1 MSHFEGNSLSSA
13 RPDATAGIKDIPRQ
27 PRLHILSWLV
37 LALMSAGMIVII
49 VPGSPG
55 SSIEFERRLWHNMH
69 GISPPRW
76 TDYDYI
82 PVQVWSHGWPVEYL
96 RRPFV
101 QSTYLIDNNGVP
113 VAWSS
118 LAAWPQG
125 GKVYAY
131 NLLWL
136 AVDLLIGAAIVA
148 VMVVACEYWRRRRG
162 GYRVSMLDVGV
173 LSTILCVIF
182 GWRQY
187 HLRAGER
194 ERAIIENVEGLE
206 VGHAVWQGWV
216 GKAVNYCGPD
226 WLQRLVGNAAY
237 LPEFEHVTA
246 LAFDLRKHSA
256 QEAYDKLGSFKYVT
270 VVECHG
276 KLTDKLAKSLAT
288 LPRLETLQE
297 YAGGY
302 GGGGDSRAEP
312 MLTSANVGL
321 LRKLP
326 QLTTLKA
333 VRFEIA
339 PEDLEILAQL
349 PNLQTLYFNGRN
361 LLIEDLSPLD
371 RFPALKTVHLNI
383 SATNEELQEFQANHS
398 RYHLVWDEER
408 CLDAWT
414 TMQLRLARWRG
425 QVELPRPGSL
435 HFSDQNDL
443 NLSEILFTKERLKRL
458 PQDLSEIDS
467 VSFGDIDSPSTA
479 VELLDRCGPI
489 RYLDA
494 RHVAFS
500 KRDFER
506 IEFKPDDLVDLYLQ
520 QGAMSAADYC
530 WFAKELKPNWLCIFA
545 STFSREDAEAIE
557 VAGANWLGVY
567 RGMQDDEND
576 LIYPVSSNDDPVFSF

>member
-1 MSHFEGNSLSSA
+1 MSHFEGNSLHSV
-13 RPDATAGIKDIPRQ
+13 RPDATAGHSDSPR
-27 PRLHILSWLV
+27 RLRLCLLSWLV
-37 LALMSAGMIVII
+37 LAVMSACMVVII
-49 VPGSPG
+49 VPGLPG
-55 SSIEFERRLWHNMH
+55 SSIEYEKRLVHNLQ
-69 GISPPRW
+69 GFPSYW
-76 TDYDYI
+76 SDYDFI
-82 PVQVWSHGWPVEYL
+82 PVQVWTHGWPVEYL

-113 VAWSS
+113 VVWSS
-118 LAAWPQG
+118 VAAWPQG

-131 NLLWL
+131 SLLGL

-148 VMVVACEYWRRRRG
+148 VMVAACEYWRRRRG

-173 LSTILCVIF
+173 LATILCMMF

-187 HLRAGER
+187 HLRTGER

-288 LPRLETLQE
+288 LSCLETLHE

-302 GGGGDSRAEP
+302 GGGGGSRAEP

-321 LRKLP
+321 LRRLP

-339 PEDLEILAQL
+339 PEDLEILATL
-349 PNLQTLYFNGRN
+349 PNLQVLHCNCRN

-371 RFPALKTVHLNI
+371 RFPALKTVQLNI

-398 RYHLVWDEER
+398 RYQLVWDEER
-408 CLDAWT
+408 CLDPWT
-414 TMQLRLARWRG
+414 AMHSRLARWRG
-425 QVELPRPGSL
+425 EVDLPPSDL
-435 HFSDQNDL
+435 HFIDRDDL
-443 NLSEILFTKERLKRL
+443 DFSGILLTKKRLKRL
-458 PQDLSEIDS
+458 PQNLSE
-467 VSFGDIDSPSTA
+467 VEWVTFGTVDSPDTA
-479 VELLDRCGPI
+479 IELLNRCGPI